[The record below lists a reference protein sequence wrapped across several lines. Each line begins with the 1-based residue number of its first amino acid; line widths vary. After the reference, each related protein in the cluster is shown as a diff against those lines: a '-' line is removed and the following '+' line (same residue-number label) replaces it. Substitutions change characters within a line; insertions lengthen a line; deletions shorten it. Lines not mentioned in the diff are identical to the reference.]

1 MIEEKTTPQGID
13 DTAPVEEPKAVETD
27 AVEPDVATS
36 PEAADATSEPAADVP
51 STEMSAESDA
61 VTAEAAAE
69 AESTAASAA
78 PGEQAEVSA
87 AVTEASAPDQ
97 PAAEAPKAEE
107 APTASE
113 ATDEAPAAS
122 EPAATATV
130 TDTPAP
136 APAASEPEAS
146 EVAPA
151 KVDSGKTEDEKLF
164 EAAFA
169 SLGSEEPTSSR
180 EVGGVSGLT
189 KGERITAKVIQVEN
203 DKVFVDLG
211 TKAEGVVPLSE
222 LASENLLTAVGHV
235 KPGDT
240 FEVIVLKPYSSDGN
254 PVVSKRRAD
263 FDVQWQRIL
272 DSFEQGEVFQ
282 ANVVDRVKGGL
293 VVDIGVRGFVPA
305 THVGSGKLR
314 NIEKYVGQI
323 LAVKIIEVDR
333 ERRKVVLSNRV
344 AEEERR
350 GEVKDEIFSNVK
362 PHDVLEGTVRRL
374 TDYGAFIDLGGIDG
388 LLHISEMSW
397 ARIDHPREVLKEGD
411 EIKVM
416 VLRLDQGNGRI
427 SLGLR
432 QVLPDPWNLIREN
445 YKLGQK
451 VKLTVTRMVQSGA
464 FIKLPEG
471 AEAFLPLSE
480 VSDDK
485 VKKPQDVL
493 EDGQEIEVTIIDLR
507 PDERRMVLSLRENP
521 QVGGYRGDTGG
532 GGGGFGAN
540 MRSPRRGGGGGPRGG
555 GKKRDGE
562 ASDGGGQRMP
572 TGGATIGERLGILK
586 GLMKGDNGDAKDG
599 AGE

>member
-1 MIEEKTTPQGID
+1 MTEEKLTPQG
-13 DTAPVEEPKAVETD
+13 TEESAKAEKQPETTE
-27 AVEPDVATS
+27 ATQADVAPS
-36 PEAADATSEPAADVP
+36 PEATNTASEPAADAP
-51 STEMSAESDA
+51 QQQESA
-61 VTAEAAAE
+61 TA
-69 AESTAASAA
+69 
-78 PGEQAEVSA
+78 
-87 AVTEASAPDQ
+87 EASAPTPGESQ
-97 PAAEAPKAEE
+97 PAEPAQ
-107 APTASE
+107 
-113 ATDEAPAAS
+113 EAPAQ
-122 EPAATATV
+122 PQVTTAG
-130 TDTPAP
+130 
-136 APAASEPEAS
+136 SKS
-146 EVAPA
+146 
-151 KVDSGKTEDEKLF
+151 EDEKLF
-164 EAAFA
+164 EAAMA
-169 SLGSEEPTSSR
+169 SLESEEPTSGR
-180 EVGGVSGLT
+180 EVGGVGALT

-211 TKAEGVVPLSE
+211 TKAEGVVPLNE
-222 LASENLLTAVGHV
+222 LATENLETAVGHV
-235 KPGDT
+235 QPGDT

-272 DSFEQGEVFQ
+272 DSFEEGEVFQ

-323 LAVKIIEVDR
+323 LPVKIIEVDR

-350 GEVKDEIFSNVK
+350 DEVKDKLFANTK

-411 EIKVM
+411 DIKVM

-451 VKLTVTRMVQSGA
+451 IKLTVTRMVQSGA
-464 FIKLPEG
+464 FLKLEEG

-480 VSDDK
+480 ISDDK
-485 VKKPQDVL
+485 IKKPQDVL
-493 EDGQEIEVTIIDLR
+493 EENQEIEPTIIDLR

-521 QVGGYRGDTGG
+521 QIGGYRPD
-532 GGGGFGAN
+532 GGFGAN
-540 MRSPRRGGGGGPRGG
+540 MRSPRRGGGGGGGRG

-562 ASDGGGQRMP
+562 SEAGGQRMP

-586 GLMKGDNGDAKDG
+586 GLMKSDDG
-599 AGE
+599 GSSDGEDKTEEKSGE